1 MVRIAVTIARAV
13 LLFAAVGLHD
23 RLQRAVKVAGEDG
36 PVAGR
41 SPVDEGEHD
50 RPCERIDF
58 PFALEDVI
66 PRVESVGV
74 SVGQHVASVALYHPV
89 EARAQY
95 GVRPLEANVGN
106 RLSRR
111 IAQPHR
117 RNVAGL
123 DVRRRIVFQEKVVE
137 QRVKELRRHDVADAL
152 SGQRNDER
160 LCRGGWRVGREEGD
174 QRQNRERARTFRPQ
188 PPHYGMIAFAPGRS
202 VLARNRKEATS

>member
-1 MVRIAVTIARAV
+1 M
-13 LLFAAVGLHD
+13 
-23 RLQRAVKVAGEDG
+23 KVAGEYG

-50 RPCERIDF
+50 RPRERVDL

-66 PRVESVGV
+66 VGV
-74 SVGQHVASVALYHPV
+74 ERVGVRVGQHVASVALYHAV
-89 EARAQY
+89 EARAQHRI
-95 GVRPLEANVGN
+95 RPLETNVGN

-123 DVRRRIVFQEKVVE
+123 DVRRRVVFQEKVAE
-137 QRVKELRRHDVADAL
+137 QRVKELRRDDVADAL
-152 SGQRNDER
+152 SGQRNDES
-160 LCRGGWRVGREEGD
+160 LCRGRRRVGREEGD
-174 QRQNRERARTFRPQ
+174 EHQNRERASTFPEYR
-188 PPHYGMIAFAPGRS
+188 PHYGMIAFAPGRS